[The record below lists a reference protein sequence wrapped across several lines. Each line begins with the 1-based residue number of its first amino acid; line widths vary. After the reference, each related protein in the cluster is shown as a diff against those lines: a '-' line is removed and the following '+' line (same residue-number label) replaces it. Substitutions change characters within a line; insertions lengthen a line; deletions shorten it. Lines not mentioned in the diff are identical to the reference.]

1 MGNKLKIL
9 ICILPVAVVV
19 VAAGVVGVNYFR
31 SSAAD
36 YQVMTQPSPSREDAH
51 RMQEQLVLFSEA
63 AVPARQPFPAFLQ
76 SMGFSSNA
84 ATRLMASAQSVFDLR
99 HLRAG
104 NKFVVGRSSLG
115 DLREVRYR
123 IDADRVLY
131 IRPQGDDFHAE
142 VQTIPSETE
151 EVGVV
156 GQVNGSLFNAVLD
169 AGERP
174 ELAMR
179 LAAIFGWDL
188 DFYTDPRPGDTF
200 RVVVEKKTLDSGE
213 VVSYGR
219 ILAAEY
225 NNGPH
230 PYRAVLFHGPNG
242 EPAYYTPEGKSMK
255 KAFLHSPLKFAAV
268 ITSHFSQHRY
278 HPILKEYRP
287 HLGID
292 YAAPTGTPVQT
303 IGDGRVIFAGRKG
316 GAGNLIEIQH
326 SNGYTT
332 YYMHLS
338 RVLVRSGERVQQGQ
352 RIGLVGMTGLATGPH
367 LDFRIQRGKEFL
379 NFERLPLPPSDP
391 VSKRDWNEFAA
402 ARDHA
407 LALMPPLPS
416 QHSPTVAKNSP
427 PASLPAPAAAV
438 PTN

>member
-1 MGNKLKIL
+1 MGKLGKMLFWFAL
-9 ICILPVAVVV
+9 IAISAAC
-19 VAAGVVGVNYFR
+19 VAASYCVRR
-31 SSAAD
+31 SAEEEVSLQATSA
-36 YQVMTQPSPSREDAH
+36 REEA
-51 RMQEQLVLFSEA
+51 RRIQEQVVLYTERL
-63 AVPARQPFPAFLQ
+63 VPAGLPFHMLLRGLGIDAET
-76 SMGFSSNA
+76 A
-84 ATRLMASAQSVFDLR
+84 ERLAASAQSVFDLR

-104 NKFVVGRSSLG
+104 NRLDVGRSVLG
-115 DLREVRYR
+115 ELRSIRYR
-123 IDADRVLY
+123 IDGDRVLS
-131 IRPQGDDFHAE
+131 IAPQGHE
-142 VQTIPSETE
+142 VHSEIQTIPSESETIGVMG
-151 EVGVV
+151 EVH
-156 GQVNGSLFNAVLD
+156 GSLFNAVLD

-179 LAAIFGWDL
+179 LAQIFGWDL

-200 RVVVEKKTLDSGE
+200 RVVVEKKTLESGE
-213 VVSYGR
+213 VASYGR

-242 EPAYYTPEGKSMK
+242 APAYYTPEGKSTK

-326 SNGYTT
+326 NNGYTT
-332 YYMHLS
+332 YYILLS
-338 RVLVRSGERVQQGQ
+338 RVLVHSGERVEQGQ

-367 LDFRIQRGKEFL
+367 LDFRIQHGKEFL

-391 VSKRDWNEFAA
+391 ISKRDWTEFAA
-402 ARDHA
+402 ARD
-407 LALMPPLPS
+407 
-416 QHSPTVAKNSP
+416 Q
-427 PASLPAPAAAV
+427 
-438 PTN
+438 